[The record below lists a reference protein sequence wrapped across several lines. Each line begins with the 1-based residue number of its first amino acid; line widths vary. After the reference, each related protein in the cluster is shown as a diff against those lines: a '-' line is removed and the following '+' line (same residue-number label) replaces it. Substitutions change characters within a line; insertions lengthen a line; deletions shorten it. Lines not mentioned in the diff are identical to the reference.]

1 MMATRKN
8 PTQVNLP
15 SVFTGYASCPLF
27 VGKRK
32 LMLAEFKYNGEID
45 ETFFKDQENPRHMF
59 YLMKRFMFPL
69 AYWLFVPHGFW
80 AGRKGIRWV

>member
-8 PTQVNLP
+8 PTQVSLP
-15 SVFTGYASCPLF
+15 SVFNGYASCPLF

-45 ETFFKDQENPRHMF
+45 ETFFNDQ
-59 YLMKRFMFPL
+59 
-69 AYWLFVPHGFW
+69 
-80 AGRKGIRWV
+80 